1 MVIAFIDLTAFVI
14 FASDPIL
21 LRSMTRR
28 ARGEMD
34 TSFAT
39 GPSSAQQT
47 GTVSMHISTS
57 GPVDDHG
64 RNVYALSSMHKPEP
78 LPTPTSSATKMSNP
92 SIIVSNV
99 DLEDRSL
106 EDVASKGMYP

>member
-47 GTVSMHISTS
+47 GTISMHISTS

-78 LPTPTSSATKMSNP
+78 SPTSTTTKMSNP

-99 DLEDRSL
+99 DMKDQSL
-106 EDVASKGMYP
+106 EDVSSKGMYP